1 MVKAAQLA
9 RGWGAEL
16 ELFYGVGTTQSNLIS
31 SQDPS
36 LVGDQPEPH
45 TEILRLL
52 GGIAARLRKHGI
64 KVTVSAAYDLP
75 VDEAIVLRASLGVRL
90 MQ

>member
-1 MVKAAQLA
+1 
-9 RGWGAEL
+9 
-16 ELFYGVGTTQSNLIS
+16 
-31 SQDPS
+31 
-36 LVGDQPEPH
+36 VGDQPEPH

-52 GGIAARLRKHGI
+52 GGIAARLRKHDI

>member
-1 MVKAAQLA
+1 M
-9 RGWGAEL
+9 
-16 ELFYGVGTTQSNLIS
+16 
-31 SQDPS
+31 
-36 LVGDQPEPH
+36 
-45 TEILRLL
+45 
-52 GGIAARLRKHGI
+52 RKHDI

>member
-1 MVKAAQLA
+1 M
-9 RGWGAEL
+9 
-16 ELFYGVGTTQSNLIS
+16 
-31 SQDPS
+31 
-36 LVGDQPEPH
+36 GDQPEPY

-64 KVTVSAAYDLP
+64 KVTASAAYDLP

-90 MQ
+90 MAMTASVA